1 MAEQTF
7 ILRVLFVKTG
17 EVWAAQCIDYDIAA
31 QGDSVREA
39 KRAFEKAIIG
49 QILFDVKRG
58 LQPLSQF
65 KPAPEGYRRKFEEAE
80 QLADNAPLKLPQS
93 ISGIPP
99 AFMVNHIS
107 KDLRIW

>member
-1 MAEQTF
+1 MTEQTF

-17 EVWAAQCIDYDIAA
+17 DVWAAQCIDYDIAV
-31 QGDSVREA
+31 QGNSVREA
-39 KRAFEKAIIG
+39 KLAFEKAIIG

-58 LQPLSQF
+58 QRPLSGF
-65 KPAPEGYRRKFEEAE
+65 RPAPRAYRERFEEAE
-80 QLADNAPLKLPQS
+80 QLADTAPLEMPE
-93 ISGIPP
+93 GIPP

>member
-1 MAEQTF
+1 MADQTF

-31 QGDSVREA
+31 QGNSVREA

-49 QILFDVKRG
+49 QILFDIRRERP
-58 LQPLSQF
+58 PLSDF
-65 KPAPEGYRRKFEEAE
+65 KPAPAAYRAKFDEAE
-80 QLADNAPLKLPQS
+80 RLADTAPLKLPE
-93 ISGIPP
+93 GTPP